1 MGGLLSRLS
10 SRRRH
15 RYRHTRYYSTPQAE
29 AFKQCMGKL
38 VFGLQNPD
46 VFAIHLYSADL
57 ISEATRNEVL
67 VISLPTDRK
76 NIILLK
82 AVEAQIKLSPNKFDE
97 FVDILARD
105 PAMNNLAE
113 ILRVAYRNLVWGN
126 DHQPESI
133 VDANVA
139 AQKISSMA
147 GRNTFRQPFVRP
159 SSSLA
164 KYTPEPPTT
173 IPTEPS
179 RLLHRTSTSILMAK
193 YAEHLKAVY
202 KSRALPVDSKWPPSP
217 SKKYI
222 NLAAIKKEDINRA
235 EADQFTKATLHGNI
249 DQILKKKDPIAME
262 DILEV
267 NDECKCILVEGA
279 PGVGKSTFAWEL
291 CRNWEKLVALKRF
304 DIVQLVQLRDPTTQ
318 KAKRPSDLFHHDDR
332 RVLRAVREE
341 VISSGGKKLLLVLDG
356 FDELPT
362 VLCDQDSVFMKI
374 INGLSLPN
382 ATLIITSRPSAS
394 GILLAFARVQI
405 SKHVEILGF
414 LPEQI
419 TEYAESIFNDADG
432 FLQYIHSNPCIHSM
446 MYIPLNCVIV
456 SEIYRENKAAG
467 KSTPNTLTQLYTE
480 LSKTLIRRHI
490 VNTGTVT
497 TEYCM
502 PKNLQDLPNE
512 IYQCLLTLC
521 KLAFTGI
528 CNSQQLTFNEC
539 DFPPGFDH
547 LGFMNKVACMYIS
560 EGVPAS
566 LNFLHL
572 TLQEYLAAFHI
583 SLLSADKQKTLFNE
597 GHSKQSLKMVWQF
610 VAGITKFGT
619 IGLEALCT
627 DMLSGN
633 ESENQVLVHEEVEF
647 ENSFLTNCLY
657 EAQDSKMCK
666 DVFSQTKKML
676 VYNPTVATPF
686 DLYTTGYCIANSA
699 AVWKV
704 YTSTAVVGTEEVA
717 MFVAGLNSASEVT
730 GYIDTLSFSYNHFG
744 QIDCKHLSNLNP
756 EILGRLSTIL
766 LGECNMDGTACDL
779 LSTTVPLMKNLQEL
793 DLSNNPICKGGFQNL
808 FHALMN
814 NMHLH
819 TLDITDNHLGS
830 KDFRALQ
837 SLIEPS
843 GTLKQLKIGCE
854 DMNTECTRQMLR
866 TTLMNSSLKQLE
878 IYNAD
883 LDCATR
889 ELTQLLEVNDS
900 IVSFQLYP
908 CGSKNAVSIAR
919 ALQTNHTLKTLK
931 LGDAQEGLFVAITL
945 EGAEALAEMIRR
957 NHTLEELTV
966 YDATIGQKGVLALM
980 RALQHNKILQLL
992 ILEERF
998 KIGTLAELPY
1008 NEISRRRVK
1017 FLSPT
1022 TFS

>member
-10 SRRRH
+10 SRRRR
-15 RYRHTRYYSTPQAE
+15 RYRGIRYYSTPQAE
-29 AFKQCMGKL
+29 AFKQSMGKL

-67 VISLPTDRK
+67 VMSLPTDRK

-97 FVDILARD
+97 FVEILARD

-113 ILRVAYRNLVWGN
+113 ILRVAYRNLVQGN

-133 VDANVA
+133 VDANIPA
-139 AQKISSMA
+139 ARVISSTT
-147 GRNTFRQPFVRP
+147 GRNTSRHLRP

-164 KYTPEPPTT
+164 RYTPEPPTT
-173 IPTEPS
+173 MPPAPS
-179 RLLHRTSTSILMAK
+179 RPLHHTSTSHLVAK

-202 KSRALPVDSKWPPSP
+202 RSRALPVDSKWPPSP

-249 DQILKKKDPIAME
+249 DQIMKKKDPIAME

-362 VLCDQDSVFMKI
+362 VLCDQASVFMKI

-405 SKHVEILGF
+405 SKHIEILGF

-419 TEYAESIFNDADG
+419 TEYAESIFTDADD

-467 KSTPNTLTQLYTE
+467 KFIPNTLTRLYTE

-490 VNTGTVT
+490 VNKGIVT
-497 TEYCM
+497 AEYCM
-502 PKNLQDLPNE
+502 PTNLQDLPNE
-512 IYQCLLTLC
+512 TYQCLLALC

-528 CNSQQLTFNEC
+528 CNDQQLTFNEC
-539 DFPPGFDH
+539 DFPPEFDH

-560 EGVPAS
+560 QGVPAS

-572 TLQEYLAAFHI
+572 TLQEYLAAFYI
-583 SLLSADKQKTLFNE
+583 SLLSSDIQKTLFSE
-597 GHSKQSLKMVWQF
+597 GRSKQQLKMVWQF
-610 VAGITKFGT
+610 VAGITKFDAVGWV
-619 IGLEALCT
+619 ALCT
-627 DMLSGN
+627 DMISEN
-633 ESENQVLVHEEVEF
+633 ESENQVQNKEFEF

-657 EAQDSKMCK
+657 EAQDSQMCK
-666 DVFSQTKKML
+666 DVFSQTKKTL
-676 VYNPTVATPF
+676 VYNPTIATPF
-686 DLYTTGYCIANSA
+686 DLYTTGYCIANSE

-704 YTSTAVVGTEEVA
+704 YTSTAAIATEEVA

-744 QIDCKHLSNLNP
+744 HIDCQHLSNLNP
-756 EILGRLSTIL
+756 EILGRISTIL
-766 LGECNMDGTACDL
+766 LGDCNMDGMACDV

-793 DLSNNPICKGGFQNL
+793 DLVNNPICKGGFQKL
-808 FHALMN
+808 FCALMN
-814 NMHLH
+814 NARLCS
-819 TLDITDNHLGS
+819 LDITDNRLGS
-830 KDFRALQ
+830 KDFGGLQ

-843 GTLKQLKIGCE
+843 GTLRQLKIGCD

-878 IYNAD
+878 IYNAN
-883 LDCATR
+883 LDCATK
-889 ELTQLLEVNDS
+889 ELTQLLGVNDN
-900 IVSFQLYP
+900 IISFQLYP
-908 CGSKNAVSIAR
+908 CSSKTAVSIAR

-931 LGDAQEGLFVAITL
+931 LGDAQEGLFAEITL
-945 EGAEALAEMIRR
+945 EGAEALAEMTRR
-957 NHTLEELTV
+957 NHTITELTV
-966 YDATIGQKGVLALM
+966 YDATIGQKGVLVLT
-980 RALQHNKILQLL
+980 RALQQNENLQLL

-1008 NEISRRRVK
+1008 NEISRQRVK

-1022 TFS
+1022 TFSY

>member
-10 SRRRH
+10 SRRRR
-15 RYRHTRYYSTPQAE
+15 RYRGIRYYSTPQAE
-29 AFKQCMGKL
+29 AFKQSMGKL

-67 VISLPTDRK
+67 VMSLPTDRK

-97 FVDILARD
+97 FVEILARD

-113 ILRVAYRNLVWGN
+113 ILRVAYRNLVQGN

-133 VDANVA
+133 VDANIPA
-139 AQKISSMA
+139 ARIISSTT
-147 GRNTFRQPFVRP
+147 GRNTSRHLRP

-164 KYTPEPPTT
+164 RYTPEPPTT
-173 IPTEPS
+173 MPPAPS
-179 RLLHRTSTSILMAK
+179 RPLHHTSTSHLVAK

-202 KSRALPVDSKWPPSP
+202 RSRALPVDSKWPPSP

-249 DQILKKKDPIAME
+249 DQIMKKKDPIAME

-362 VLCDQDSVFMKI
+362 VLCDQASVFMKI

-405 SKHVEILGF
+405 SKHIEILGF

-419 TEYAESIFNDADG
+419 TEYAESIFTDADD

-467 KSTPNTLTQLYTE
+467 KFIPNTLTRLYTE

-490 VNTGTVT
+490 VNKGIVT
-497 TEYCM
+497 AEYCM
-502 PKNLQDLPNE
+502 PTNLQDLPNE
-512 IYQCLLTLC
+512 TYQCLLALC

-528 CNSQQLTFNEC
+528 CNDQQLTFNEC
-539 DFPPGFDH
+539 DFPPEFDH

-560 EGVPAS
+560 QGVPAS

-572 TLQEYLAAFHI
+572 TLQEYLAAFYI
-583 SLLSADKQKTLFNE
+583 SLLSSDIQKTLFSE
-597 GHSKQSLKMVWQF
+597 GRSKQQLKMVWQF
-610 VAGITKFGT
+610 VAGITKFDAVGWV
-619 IGLEALCT
+619 ALCT
-627 DMLSGN
+627 DMISEN
-633 ESENQVLVHEEVEF
+633 EPENQVQNKEFEF

-657 EAQDSKMCK
+657 EAQDSQMCK
-666 DVFSQTKKML
+666 DVFSQTKKTL
-676 VYNPTVATPF
+676 VYNPTIATPF
-686 DLYTTGYCIANSA
+686 DLYTTGYCIANSE

-704 YTSTAVVGTEEVA
+704 YTSTAAIATEEVA

-744 QIDCKHLSNLNP
+744 HIDCQHLSNLNP
-756 EILGRLSTIL
+756 EILGRISTIL
-766 LGECNMDGTACDL
+766 LGDCNMDGMACDV

-793 DLSNNPICKGGFQNL
+793 DLVNNPICKGGFQKL
-808 FHALMN
+808 FRALMN
-814 NMHLH
+814 NARLCS
-819 TLDITDNHLGS
+819 LDITDNHLGS
-830 KDFRALQ
+830 KDFGGLQ

-843 GTLKQLKIGCE
+843 GTLRQLKIGC
-854 DMNTECTRQMLR
+854 DNLNTECTRQMLR

-883 LDCATR
+883 LDCATK
-889 ELTQLLEVNDS
+889 ELTQLLGVNDN
-900 IVSFQLYP
+900 IISFQLYP
-908 CGSKNAVSIAR
+908 CSSKTAVSIAR

-931 LGDAQEGLFVAITL
+931 LGDAQEGLFAEITL
-945 EGAEALAEMIRR
+945 EGAEALAEMTRR
-957 NHTLEELTV
+957 NHTITELTV
-966 YDATIGQKGVLALM
+966 YDATIGQKGVLVLT
-980 RALQHNKILQLL
+980 RALQQNENLQLL

-1008 NEISRRRVK
+1008 NEISRQRVK

-1022 TFS
+1022 TFSY